1 MKLDKT
7 LKPFLTILACT
18 WLLALATHAL
28 FAIDAK
34 PVGDPSTF
42 DGMARQLL
50 DKGFLGETW
59 SEYRSWRA
67 PGYPTFIAGIY
78 AIIGRS
84 PGIVVAI
91 QYLMLGFIHFGLYL
105 IAREL
110 WEDERS
116 ARISAALAVIY
127 GPLYYFAGILY
138 AETLFLTLVT
148 WAIYGTVRILKQ
160 KEDRIP
166 ILLGLLVG
174 ILWGAAVLTR
184 TALLYYPLFAPGLI
198 GCGLIVRWRSQN
210 IHFLH
215 TAGKRLVWVFVGLIV
230 VVSPF
235 TVRNYLI
242 HGKFLPLGSY
252 GGYNLYMA
260 QYPLQKREHYSRIPS
275 EMWPEIDESIAE
287 VQNANDEVDQDRI
300 LSEMAVDIVKA
311 HPFRFAK
318 KCAIQFIKFFTRS
331 GGYGTGVLKY
341 VSLAQYLAIVG
352 LSLLAL
358 FKTRNTLA
366 LGLLGSYLLY
376 FGLIHSVTFSM
387 GRLKEA
393 IAVSLI
399 VLAGKG
405 LALLWSSLPQLSEV
419 REPSVSVVKH

>member
-1 MKLDKT
+1 MKLKT

-28 FAIDAK
+28 FGIE
-34 PVGDPSTF
+34 PRPSGDPTTF

-59 SEYRSWRA
+59 NEYRSWRA
-67 PGYPTFIAGIY
+67 PGYPTFLAGIY
-78 AIIGRS
+78 ATTGRS
-84 PGIVVAI
+84 PGIVVAL
-91 QYLMLGFIHFGLYL
+91 QYLMLGFIHCGLYL

-116 ARISAALAVIY
+116 ARISAALAIIY

-148 WAIYGTVRILKQ
+148 WAFYGTVRILKQ
-160 KEDRIP
+160 EDDRIP

-174 ILWGAAVLTR
+174 ILWGAGVLTR
-184 TALLYYPLFAPGLI
+184 TALMYYPLFALGLI
-198 GCGLIVRWRSQN
+198 GCTLIVRWRSRN
-210 IHFLH
+210 IDSLR
-215 TAGKRLVWVFVGLIV
+215 TTGKRLAWVLVGLII

-235 TVRNYLI
+235 TVRNYLV
-242 HGKFLPLGSY
+242 HGKFLLLGSY

-260 QYPLQKREHYSRIPS
+260 QYPLQKKEHWSRIPS
-275 EMWPEIDESIAE
+275 EMWPEITESIDR
-287 VQNANDEVDQDRI
+287 VRHANDEVDQDRI
-300 LSEMAVDIVKA
+300 LSKMAGDIVKTY
-311 HPFRFAK
+311 PLRFAE
-318 KCAIQFIKFFTRS
+318 KCAIEFLKFFTRS
-331 GGYGTGVLKY
+331 GGYGTGLLRY
-341 VSLAQYLAIVG
+341 VSLSQYLAIVG
-352 LSLLAL
+352 LAL
-358 FKTRNTLA
+358 FALFRTRNTLA
-366 LGLLGSYLLY
+366 LSLFGSYILY

-399 VLAGKG
+399 VLAGRG
-405 LALLWSSLPQLSEV
+405 LSLLWSVLPRRTGAS
-419 REPSVSVVKH
+419 EPSASVVGG